1 MEADLEK
8 VVNAFRKR
16 KDSSSACLRVVSESK
31 SINFSM
37 AEEPIYVGQFVASTT
52 KTMMATLALALE
64 AKKKIGLSDSISEYL
79 SPDELSGLCVFKG
92 QDYRNAV
99 TIETLL
105 RNASGIPNYFK
116 LKRLKSSGNVSK
128 ASEADPGWTFSEA
141 ITLSKSL
148 KSSFHPISGKAEYSF
163 TNYQIA
169 SEILERATGSSLASL
184 LQEHVFSPLGM
195 ESSFLFTFDQL
206 EKFPKITPM
215 LIGRQQYLGARRMAS
230 LRGEGAVVSTLDD
243 TLKFS
248 QALYGGDFISDEN
261 LNRMNSKWKPVFPSI
276 KYGMGVMK
284 LSVPAL
290 ATGLRKLPPLYGH
303 SGASG
308 HFMFFEP
315 DSKTHIIGTVNQ
327 IGDKTLGFK
336 MLLRVSE
343 VLFS

>member
-8 VVNAFRKR
+8 VVKAFANRR
-16 KDSSSACLRVVSESK
+16 DSSSASLRVLSESK

-37 AEEPIYVGQFVASTT
+37 AQESGYVGHFVASTT

-64 AKKKIGLSDSISEYL
+64 AKGKIRLADSISAYL
-79 SPDELSGLCVFKG
+79 SPDELSGLCVFRG
-92 QDYRNAV
+92 QDHRDSV
-99 TIETLL
+99 TIEALL
-105 RNASGIPNYFK
+105 RNTSGIPNYFK
-116 LKRLKSSGNVSK
+116 LKRLKSSGDVSR
-128 ASEADPGWTFSEA
+128 ASEADPGWTFAEA

-148 KSSFHPISGKAEYSF
+148 KSRFDPNSGKAEYSF

-169 SEILERATGSSLASL
+169 SEIFERATGSPLASL
-184 LQEHVFSPLGM
+184 LQENIFEPLGM

-206 EKFPKITPM
+206 EKFSMITPM
-215 LIGRQQYLGARRMAS
+215 LIGRQPYMGSRRMAS

-248 QALYGGDFISDEN
+248 QALYGGGFIPDDN
-261 LNRMNSKWKPVFPSI
+261 LNRMNSQWKPIFPGI
-276 KYGMGVMK
+276 NYGMGVMK

-308 HFMFFEP
+308 HFMFFESN
-315 DSKTHIIGTVNQ
+315 SKTHIIGTVNQ
-327 IGDKTLGFK
+327 IGDKTLGLK
-336 MLLRVSE
+336 MLLKVGE